1 MVRLQTIIEGCFMKL
16 SMKIIFGVIKVCR
29 KKKNT
34 LKNELEQ
41 KSIGEKNVPN
51 VEIFTGQPDLP
62 LCFLHGTF
70 QDRN

>member
-1 MVRLQTIIEGCFMKL
+1 MFHEIINENHLRGHQSLQE
-16 SMKIIFGVIKVCR
+16 
-29 KKKNT
+29 KNT